1 VHLKLLYIIFVHYY
15 SRNGLGCKGI
25 KECTLEKKVYDNSRR
40 SEMKKY
46 AILMALA
53 KQNNIKTEETI
64 NIVKKEK
71 KKLIIHMTDM

>member
-1 VHLKLLYIIFVHYY
+1 
-15 SRNGLGCKGI
+15 
-25 KECTLEKKVYDNSRR
+25 
-40 SEMKKY
+40 MKKY